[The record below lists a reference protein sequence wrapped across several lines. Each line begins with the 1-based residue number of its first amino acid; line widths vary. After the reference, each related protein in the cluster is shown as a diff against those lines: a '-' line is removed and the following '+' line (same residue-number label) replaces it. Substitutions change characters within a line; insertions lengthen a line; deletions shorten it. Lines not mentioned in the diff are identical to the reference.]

1 MDNMTIEE
9 LLERRTALVAE
20 MDAEGA
26 DLDAI
31 ETEMRSINEILEA
44 RKAEEAK
51 KAEIRDM
58 IANEEVRTE
67 VVEEFKT
74 MEEKNTMTLE
84 ELRSS
89 KEYIDAFAEYIKSGD
104 DTECRNKVTSINDTT
119 PNGTGTVPVPTMV
132 YDIVKTAWEKEGI
145 MSRVRK
151 SYLKG
156 NLKVGFEISGTA
168 AQDHAEGAAAIS
180 EEDLVLGIVDMTPA
194 SIKKVVQISDEVY
207 DLRGEEFLRYIYD
220 EIAYR
225 IAKKAADNLIVKI
238 KACTASATTG
248 CPATPIITASSIA
261 ISTIA
266 TALGNLSDE
275 AANPVVMMNKLTWSA
290 FKAVQYANTGGAI
303 VDPFEGCP
311 VVFNNTLK
319 AYSAASTGDVYAI
332 VGDLGHGALANYP
345 NGEEI
350 TFKFDDMTLKKADLI
365 EVLGRQYV
373 ALGVVA
379 NNAFVQI
386 KK

>member
-1 MDNMTIEE
+1 MEFKDMETND
-9 LLERRTALVAE
+9 LLERKAAILVE
-20 MDAEGA
+20 LEAEGA
-26 DLDAI
+26 DLDAL
-31 ETEMRSINEILEA
+31 ETEVRGINEELEA
-44 RKAEEAK
+44 RKAKAAQE
-51 KAEIRDM
+51 AEIRAQVAQGEGE
-58 IANEEVRTE
+58 IIEKFEV
-67 VVEEFKT
+67 
-74 MEEKNTMTLE
+74 EEKNTMTLE

-89 KEYIDAFAEYIKSGD
+89 KEYIDAFAEYIKTGD
-104 DTECRNKVTSINDTT
+104 DTECRNKVTTINDST
-119 PNGTGTVPVPTMV
+119 PNGTATVPVPTMV
-132 YDIVKTAWEKEGI
+132 YDIVKTAWEKDGI

-168 AQDHAEGAAAIS
+168 ASVHEEGAAAIS
-180 EEDLVLGIVDMTPA
+180 EEDLVLGIVDMTPK
-194 SIKKVVQISDEVY
+194 SLKKVVQISDEVY
-207 DLRGEEFLRYIYD
+207 DLRGEAFLQYIYD
-220 EIAYR
+220 EVAYR
-225 IAKKAADNLIVKI
+225 IAKKAADELVAKI

-248 CPATPIITASSIA
+248 CPATPIVTAASIGVG
-261 ISTIA
+261 TIA
-266 TALGNLSDE
+266 TAMGNLSDE
-275 AANPVVMMNKLTWSA
+275 AADPVIIMNKLTWAS
-290 FKAVQYANTGGAI
+290 FKTAQYANTAGP
-303 VDPFEGCP
+303 VDPFEGLP
-311 VVFNNTLK
+311 VVFNNTMK

>member
-1 MDNMTIEE
+1 METRSTEE
-9 LLERRTALVAE
+9 LLERKTAIVAE

-26 DLDAI
+26 DVDALL
-31 ETEMRSINEILEA
+31 EEMRSIKAELEN

-51 KAEIRDM
+51 KAEIREA

-67 VVEEFKT
+67 KVEEFKT
-74 MEEKNTMTLE
+74 TEEKKTMTLE

-89 KEYIDAFAEYIKSGD
+89 EEYIEAYAEYIKTGD
-104 DTECRNKVTSINDTT
+104 DTECRNKVTTINDTT
-119 PNGTGTVPVPTMV
+119 PNGTGTVPVPTFV

-168 AQDHAEGAAAIS
+168 AADHAEGAAAIS

-207 DLRGEEFLRYIYD
+207 DLRGEAFLRYIYD

-225 IAKKAADNLIVKI
+225 IAKKAADNLITKI

-248 CPATPIITASSIA
+248 CPSTPIVTASSIGVG
-261 ISTIA
+261 TIA

-275 AANPVVMMNKLTWSA
+275 AADPVIMMNKLTWAA
-290 FKAVQYANTGGAI
+290 FKTAQYANTAGP
-303 VDPFEGCP
+303 VDPFEGLP